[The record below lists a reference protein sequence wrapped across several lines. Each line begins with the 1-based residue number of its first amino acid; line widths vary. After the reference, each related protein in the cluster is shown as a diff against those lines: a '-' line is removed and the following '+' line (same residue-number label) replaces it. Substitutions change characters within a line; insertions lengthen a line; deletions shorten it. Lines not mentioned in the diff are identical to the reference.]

1 MVWKVKFDKLAE
13 KDLNK
18 LDKQI
23 AVRILKFLNE
33 RIAKLENPRPL
44 GESLKGQFEE
54 YWKYRVGDYRIIC
67 NILDNTLT
75 IIVVRVVNRKSV
87 YH

>member
-44 GESLKGQFEE
+44 GESLKGQFE
-54 YWKYRVGDYRIIC
+54 KYCKYGVGDYRIIC